1 MTDTTYRVA
10 DLPPRIASK
19 IRVDLLTGCWLW
31 VRYCDP
37 AGYGRVYW
45 NKRADRAHIV
55 VYRLLVRPIP
65 EGMELDHVRAR
76 GCRWRCCCN
85 PAHLEPVTHRE
96 NLLRGNTS
104 VAERA
109 AREVCPQGH
118 VLAEGNLVKRASGR
132 ECATCNR
139 DRVKTAYEE
148 DMKDPVKAAAI
159 RAKAKERAAR
169 YRARR
174 KAS

>member
-1 MTDTTYRVA
+1 MPNPTYRVA

-45 NKRADRAHIV
+45 DKRADRAHIV
-55 VYRLLVRPIP
+55 VYRLLVGPVP
-65 EGMELDHVRAR
+65 AGLELDHVKER

-85 PAHLEPVTHRE
+85 PAHLEPVTHRV
-96 NLLRGNTS
+96 NLLRGDTS
-104 VAERA
+104 TAEWA
-109 AREVCPQGH
+109 GREECPQGH
-118 VLAEGNLVKRASGR
+118 PLEPGNLVKRPRGGR

-139 DRVKTAYEE
+139 ERVNRLTG
-148 DMKDPVKAAAI
+148 
-159 RAKAKERAAR
+159 RL
-169 YRARR
+169 
-174 KAS
+174 